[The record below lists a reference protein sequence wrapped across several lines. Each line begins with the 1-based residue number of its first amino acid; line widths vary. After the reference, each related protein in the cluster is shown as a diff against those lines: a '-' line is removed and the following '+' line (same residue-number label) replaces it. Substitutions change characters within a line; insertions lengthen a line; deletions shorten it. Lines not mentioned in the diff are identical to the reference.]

1 MAQDFSS
8 TVVQIM
14 PALRDREVLIAEIGR
29 SQTGTASDTARASI
43 AEIELAIRT
52 ADADEQRGA
61 YDSALRGYQRARGL
75 VFRLLHPRFDISQ
88 WVRDDFRV
96 RLPVGPKIESGLLE
110 AASSLVG
117 LLRPGA
123 AEIPSLPKLATVQLD
138 RSLTRFTQT
147 GFRRQAGVTEDLE
160 ASGTQALALMADGKP
175 QQAVPVLQAALEN
188 AGANADPVARASSQL
203 NLAVALLQS
212 GAVGRGREAAA
223 QAAESF
229 TAAKDQVGLA
239 QALHA
244 QAVGAHA
251 AGDQQA
257 ADNLFAQADKAL
269 GLTREAPPGGP
280 QLVQRVGPQP
290 FGLATNRVLFGGQ
303 NLINRLRGR
312 DVFAE
317 STRIEAPVSVVANV
331 AAGLSG
337 RSDALV
343 DAIRNRDVT
352 TLAVRVPGRIDGW
365 QVLPLPTPSI
375 APWPHPPG
383 RWVCPSEAALST
395 SQSPP
400 TSPRLWPRCPNSSTS
415 RGRRLRPSSICAW

>member
-1 MAQDFSS
+1 VAQDFSS

-61 YDSALRGYQRARGL
+61 YDAALRGYQRARGL

-96 RLPVGPKIESGLLE
+96 RLPIGPKIETGLLE

-123 AEIPSLPKLATVQLD
+123 AELPSLPKLATVELD
-138 RSLTRFTQT
+138 RTLTRFTQA
-147 GFRRQAGVTEDLE
+147 GFRRQVGVTEDLE
-160 ASGTQALALMADGKP
+160 ASGAQALALMADGKP
-175 QQAVPVLQAALEN
+175 QQAVPVLQAALES

-223 QAAESF
+223 KAAESF

-239 QALHA
+239 
-244 QAVGAHA
+244 
-251 AGDQQA
+251 
-257 ADNLFAQADKAL
+257 
-269 GLTREAPPGGP
+269 
-280 QLVQRVGPQP
+280 
-290 FGLATNRVLFGGQ
+290 
-303 NLINRLRGR
+303 
-312 DVFAE
+312 
-317 STRIEAPVSVVANV
+317 
-331 AAGLSG
+331 
-337 RSDALV
+337 
-343 DAIRNRDVT
+343 
-352 TLAVRVPGRIDGW
+352 
-365 QVLPLPTPSI
+365 
-375 APWPHPPG
+375 
-383 RWVCPSEAALST
+383 
-395 SQSPP
+395 
-400 TSPRLWPRCPNSSTS
+400 
-415 RGRRLRPSSICAW
+415 